1 MQKCAFH
8 NPLPSFLPSDLLVG
22 VGCGIGFRMVVYYKA
37 KNARKF
43 QQEVECGSARWG
55 TAKHIE
61 PYVDPVFENNVLLTA
76 MERLM
81 MSGRPKQNRIS
92 LKKNREEI

>member
-1 MQKCAFH
+1 M
-8 NPLPSFLPSDLLVG
+8 
-22 VGCGIGFRMVVYYKA
+22 GCGIGFRMVVYYKA

-43 QQEVECGSARWG
+43 QQEVEYGSARWG
-55 TAKHIE
+55 IAKHIE

-92 LKKNREEI
+92 LKKEQGGDIGI